1 MGYRKA
7 ADGVASRGK
16 TKGTAVSMGGKTG
29 MKAGGMAKMRGGGES
44 KAMVKKE
51 IAMMK
56 KAKAPKSMIK
66 HEQSEMKGMRKG
78 GYCK

>member
-1 MGYRKA
+1 MYRKT
-7 ADGVASRGK
+7 ADGVAKKGK
-16 TKGTAVSMGGKTG
+16 TKGTAVAMMGKTG
-29 MKAGGMAKMRGGGES
+29 MKAGGMAKMKKGGES

-51 IAMMK
+51 IAVMK

-66 HEQSEMKGMRKG
+66 HEQAEMKGMRKG